1 MSTEAPSG
9 SAPLKA
15 AGLTSDR
22 PARVRGAH
30 PILKLIAQ
38 RIALGLLLLFAVSVL
53 IFAGTQI
60 LPGDV
65 AQAILGQS
73 ATEQSL
79 ANLREE
85 LGLNDPAI
93 VRYFRWLGGVLT
105 GDLGTALSSGLDIS
119 TAIGGRLWNTLF
131 LAFWAA
137 IVSVPLAI
145 ILGLLAVRYRNGV
158 IDKTI
163 SGLALASTALPEFFI
178 GYVLVYFFAVKWQWF
193 PGISTVYDGMPF
205 LDRMRAIALPATAL
219 TLVVLAHMM
228 RMTRAAILNVMQSAY
243 IETAE
248 LKGLSAIDIIRRHA
262 FPNAIAP
269 IINVVM
275 LNLAFLI
282 VGVVVI
288 EVIFVYPGMGQYL
301 VDHVSKRDVPVVQAV
316 GLIFAAVYIGLNI
329 VADIAG
335 ILANPRLR
343 HPK

>member
-1 MSTEAPSG
+1 MSS
-9 SAPLKA
+9 
-15 AGLTSDR
+15 
-22 PARVRGAH
+22 

-38 RIALGLLLLFAVSVL
+38 RIALGIVLLLAVSVL

-73 ATEQSL
+73 ATPESL
-79 ANLREE
+79 ANLREQ
-85 LGLNDPAI
+85 LGLNDPAYI
-93 VRYFRWLGGVLT
+93 RYFRWLGGVLT
-105 GDLGTALSSGLDIS
+105 GDLGTAMSSGQDIATS
-119 TAIGGRLWNTLF
+119 IKDRLWNTLF

-137 IVSVPLAI
+137 IVAVPLAI
-145 ILGLLAVRYRNGV
+145 ILGLIAVRYRNGWV
-158 IDKTI
+158 DKLI
-163 SGLALASTALPEFFI
+163 SGLALASTSFPEFFI
-178 GYVLVYFFAVKWQWF
+178 GYVLVYFFAVKWQIF

-205 LDRMRAIALPATAL
+205 GERMQAIALPATAL

-243 IETAE
+243 VETAE
-248 LKGLSAIDIIRRHA
+248 LKGLSAFNVIRRHA

-275 LNLAFLI
+275 LNLAYLI
-282 VGVVVI
+282 VGVVVV

-301 VDHVSKRDVPVVQAV
+301 VDHVTKRDVPVVQAV
-316 GLIFAAVYIGLNI
+316 GLIFAAVYISLNI
-329 VADIAG
+329 IADIGA
-335 ILANPRLR
+335 IVANPRLR

>member
-1 MSTEAPSG
+1 MSS
-9 SAPLKA
+9 
-15 AGLTSDR
+15 
-22 PARVRGAH
+22 
-30 PILKLIAQ
+30 PILKLVAQ
-38 RIALGLLLLFAVSVL
+38 RIALGLLLLLAVSVL

-65 AQAILGQS
+65 AQSILGQS
-73 ATEQSL
+73 ATPESL

-85 LGLNDPAI
+85 LGLNRPAY
-93 VRYFRWLGGVLT
+93 VRYFAWLGGVLT
-105 GDLGTALSSGLDIS
+105 GDLGTALSSGQDIATS
-119 TAIGGRLWNTLF
+119 IGGRLWNTLF

-145 ILGLLAVRYRNGV
+145 ILGLLAVRYRNGA
-158 IDKTI
+158 IDKAI
-163 SGLALASTALPEFFI
+163 SGLALASTSLPEFFI
-178 GYVLVYFFAVKWQWF
+178 GYLLVYFFAVKWQIF
-193 PGISTVYDGMPF
+193 PGISTVYEGMP
-205 LDRMRAIALPATAL
+205 LGERMMAIALPATAL

-248 LKGLSAIDIIRRHA
+248 LKGLSAFEIIRKHA

-269 IINVVM
+269 VINVVM

-282 VGVVVI
+282 VGVVVV

-329 VADIAG
+329 IADIGG

>member
-1 MSTEAPSG
+1 MSS
-9 SAPLKA
+9 
-15 AGLTSDR
+15 
-22 PARVRGAH
+22 

-53 IFAGTQI
+53 IFVGTQI

-65 AQAILGQS
+65 AQSILGQS
-73 ATEQSL
+73 ATAESL
-79 ANLREE
+79 ANLREA
-85 LGLNDPAI
+85 LGLNDPAYI
-93 VRYFRWLGGVLT
+93 RYFKWLGGILT
-105 GDLGTALSSGLDIS
+105 GNLGTALSSGQDIAS
-119 TAIGGRLWNTLF
+119 AIGDRLWNTLF

-137 IVSVPLAI
+137 VVSVPLAI
-145 ILGLLAVRYRNGV
+145 GLGLLAVRYRNGFA
-158 IDKTI
+158 DKLI
-163 SGLALASTALPEFFI
+163 SGLALASTSLPEFFI
-178 GYVLVYFFAVKWQWF
+178 GYLLVYFFAVQWQIF

-205 LDRMRAIALPATAL
+205 LERMKAIALPATAL

-248 LKGLSAIDIIRRHA
+248 LKGLSPFEIIRKHA

-269 IINVVM
+269 VVNVVM
-275 LNLAFLI
+275 LNLAYLI
-282 VGVVVI
+282 VGVVVV

-301 VDHVSKRDVPVVQAV
+301 VDHVAKRDVPVVQAV
-316 GLIFAAVYIGLNI
+316 GLIFAAVYITLNMI
-329 VADIAG
+329 ADIAA

>member
-1 MSTEAPSG
+1 MSS
-9 SAPLKA
+9 
-15 AGLTSDR
+15 
-22 PARVRGAH
+22 

-53 IFAGTQI
+53 IFVGTQI

-65 AQAILGQS
+65 AQSILGQS
-73 ATEQSL
+73 ATAESL
-79 ANLREE
+79 ANLREA
-85 LGLNDPAI
+85 LGLNDPAYI
-93 VRYFRWLGGVLT
+93 RYFKWLGGILT
-105 GDLGTALSSGLDIS
+105 GNLGTALSSGQDIAS
-119 TAIGGRLWNTLF
+119 AIGGRLWNTLF

-137 IVSVPLAI
+137 VVSVPLAI
-145 ILGLLAVRYRNGV
+145 GLGLLAVRYRNGFV
-158 IDKTI
+158 DKLI
-163 SGLALASTALPEFFI
+163 SGLALASTSLPEFFI
-178 GYVLVYFFAVKWQWF
+178 GYLLVYFFAVQWQIF

-205 LDRMRAIALPATAL
+205 LERMKAIALPATAL

-248 LKGLSAIDIIRRHA
+248 LKGLSPFEIIRKHA

-269 IINVVM
+269 VVNVVM
-275 LNLAFLI
+275 LNLAYLI
-282 VGVVVI
+282 VGVVVV

-301 VDHVSKRDVPVVQAV
+301 VDHVAKRDVPVVQAV
-316 GLIFAAVYIGLNI
+316 GLIFAAVYITLNI
-329 VADIAG
+329 IADIAA